1 MNPYGNPYVV
11 DSLFR
16 MMEVTD
22 ITMGLTLEEEDSP
35 TATKES
41 IINHMA
47 QAQATITTDKEATDT
62 TTIQTVV
69 QMTAALAWLPPAA
82 PAVCL
87 AAVSDD
93 CINL

>member
-22 ITMGLTLEEEDSP
+22 ITMGLTLGEDSP

-62 TTIQTVV
+62 TTIHKVV
-69 QMTAALAWLPPAA
+69 QMTAALVWLPPAV
-82 PAVCL
+82 PAACL
-87 AAVSDD
+87 AAASDD

>member
-22 ITMGLTLEEEDSP
+22 ITMGLMLEEDSP

-47 QAQATITTDKEATDT
+47 QAQPTITTDKEATDT

-69 QMTAALAWLPPAA
+69 QMTVALAWLLPAA
-82 PAVCL
+82 PAACL
-87 AAVSDD
+87 AAASDD
-93 CINL
+93 CISL